1 MKILKKTLFGG
12 LVALGSLAQQAAAAH
27 FTGDRSD
34 FRDETI
40 YFVMTARFYDGDITN
55 NTYCWDGKNNVNDPE
70 WRGDFKGLI
79 EKMDYLKALGFT
91 AIWITPVVEN
101 ASGLDYHGYHAM
113 NFQKVDPRNESE
125 DVKFQDVIDEAH
137 KRDMKIV
144 LDVVLQHT
152 GNFGEEYLCPMFQKA
167 NIKNQSNHQRT
178 MQMHPDSKLSEDY
191 WSLIPGHQHDARIE
205 LLKNVKGTGGDPN
218 NYWHHVGQAW
228 DWDDPSRWWGQ
239 IAGDCVD
246 LNTENPHVYNYI
258 VDCYTKFID
267 MGVDA
272 FRVDTSG
279 HISRLTFNKVFI
291 PRFHAAAEKA
301 KAKRG
306 GAPFYMFGEVCAVSE
321 EVIYR
326 NQHFNCSP
334 CFYTWKETKDY
345 PWDEKEESWNGLTYS
360 EVNPSAYANTT
371 NGASVL
377 AQATDYLNH
386 DASIM
391 PNSNNAFLNGNEYH
405 TPDYS
410 QASGFNVIDFP
421 MHQRYYRASNAF
433 TVRSEDHLY
442 NDATWN
448 VVYVDSHDYGP
459 NGYKVNAFDGTEDT
473 WAENLSLMFTWR
485 GIPCVFQGTETRFR
499 RTGGYVIDQGINVAL
514 KETLRAYYGGY
525 LTGSINTTDF
535 TEYTDATGNLA
546 ASLTHPL
553 ALHLQRL
560 NKIRAAVPALRKGQ
574 YSTEGCSGEMSFKRR
589 YTNGTTDSY
598 VLVTISGSST
608 FTGILNG
615 KYVDAITGDVK
626 NVTDGTLTADC
637 SGKGNMRIYV
647 LNGPGKIGDDGK
659 YLYAASPASVA
670 QQPYDGQEEAPE
682 TVTKRDDGPFTLPS
696 VLFNPGAGAF
706 KTETQTVTASLSE
719 DANTGWYKV
728 GDSDKVTLTSGSSQ
742 TFTIGEDMNYGDNIQ
757 VTWGATG
764 EDGNENT
771 GTATYRKVD
780 PNAVITV
787 YVKSSIVPNIYAWEV
802 TGSTTTKFCGEWPG
816 KAMTSKTTVNGE
828 EFYYETFADAEE
840 SVNIILNGGGGQ
852 TADIT
857 GITEDTYFEY
867 NGGSQYTKLDIDD
880 PRPQPT
886 KPVVKA
892 NPNGGMSFTESI
904 TVSLTVNPAG
914 VPIHYTIDGSVPTSS
929 SATYDAPLT
938 FTETTTLKTYVEKDG
953 ESNVQTFVYTKT
965 EAPVPGAVSVY
976 YDGDWTDLHIY
987 VYNDGG
993 ELAKWDNAP
1002 AMTLDPV
1009 TGYYMYNLPDAF
1021 KNSSIIFK
1029 SNGQQYPG
1037 QGQSGLEVKGK
1048 SMIFHH
1054 SANQWVEYTPLT
1066 AEDINDLTD
1075 ALDIRIIDGALHIF
1089 APRMMTVSI
1098 SDLTGRMQTI
1108 PVTAGLNVIDGLE
1121 GFYIVNG
1128 KKLFVR

>member
-1 MKILKKTLFGG
+1 MNFLKKM
-12 LVALGSLAQQAAAAH
+12 LVGAATCVSAFTQYASAAH
-27 FTGDRSD
+27 FVGDRSD

-40 YFVMTARFYDGDITN
+40 YFVMTSRFYDGDISN
-55 NTYCWDGKNNVNDPE
+55 NTYCWDGLNNVNDPE

-152 GNFGEEYLCPMFQKA
+152 GNFGEEYLCPMFRKA

-178 MQMHPDSKLSEDY
+178 MQLHPDTKLPDNY
-191 WSLIPGHQHDARIE
+191 WSLIPNKQHDARIE
-205 LLKNVKGTGGDPN
+205 LLKNIQGTGGDPN

-258 VDCYTKFID
+258 IDCYTKFIN

-279 HISRLTFNKVFI
+279 HISRLTFNKVFV

-306 GAPFYMFGEVCAVSE
+306 GTPFYMFGEVCAVSE

-345 PWDEKEESWNGLTYS
+345 PWDDNEESWNGLSYS
-360 EVNPSAYANTT
+360 ETSPESYANTT

-377 AQATDYLNH
+377 AQAKDYLNH

-391 PNSNNAFLNGNEYH
+391 PNSDNAFLRGNEYH
-405 TPDYS
+405 APDYS
-410 QASGFNVIDFP
+410 QSSGFNVIDFP

-433 TVRSEDHLY
+433 TVRSDDNLY

-459 NGYKVNAFDGTEDT
+459 NGYKVNAFDGSEDT

-499 RTGGYVIDQGINVAL
+499 RTGGYVIDQGANVAL
-514 KETLRAYYGGY
+514 AKTLRAYYGGY
-525 LTGSINTTDF
+525 LTGDVTTTDF
-535 TEYTDATGNLA
+535 AEYTNANGNLA
-546 ASLTHPL
+546 ASLSHPL

-574 YSTEGCSGEMSFKRR
+574 YSTDGCSGEMSFKRR
-589 YTNGTTDSY
+589 YTADGIDSY
-598 VLVTISGSST
+598 VLVTISGNST
-608 FTGILNG
+608 FTGVLNG
-615 KYVDAITGDVK
+615 KYVDAITGDVQ
-626 NVTDGTLTADC
+626 NVTNGTLTANC

-647 LNGPGKIGDDGK
+647 LDGPGKIGDDGK
-659 YLYAASPASVA
+659 YLYASAPASVT
-670 QQPYDGQEEAPE
+670 QKPYDGNEEAPE
-682 TVTKRDDGPFTLPS
+682 TVTKRDDRPVVLPC
-696 VLFNPGAGAF
+696 VEFNPGAGSF
-706 KTETQTVTASLSE
+706 RTETQTITATLSE
-719 DANTGWYKV
+719 NANTGWYQV
-728 GDSDKVTLTSGSSQ
+728 GNGDRVSLTSGVSR
-742 TFTIGEDMNYGDNIQ
+742 TFTIGEGMNYGDQIK
-757 VTWGATG
+757 VSWGATG
-764 EDGNENT
+764 EEGEENT

-780 PNAVITV
+780 PNASITI
-787 YVKSSIVPNIYAWEV
+787 YVKAANAPNIYLWGNNSQGQKVEPAGAWNGTKMTATEV
-802 TGSTTTKFCGEWPG
+802 
-816 KAMTSKTTVNGE
+816 VNGE
-828 EFYYETFADAEE
+828 TYYTWTVYELE
-840 SVNIILNGGGGQ
+840 SVNMILIGNGQ
-852 TADIT
+852 TPDIT
-857 GITEDTYFEY
+857 GITEDVFYSYDGATTA
-867 NGGSQYTKLDIDD
+867 TKLDIT
-880 PRPQPT
+880 PGPS
-886 KPVVKA
+886 KP
-892 NPNGGMSFTESI
+892 
-904 TVSLTVNPAG
+904 TVSASPVSGTKFNDNIKVTLSVNPA
-914 VPIHYTIDGSVPTSS
+914 VAIHYTIDGTQPSASS
-929 SATYDAPLT
+929 PVYNEPLT
-938 FTETTTLKTYVEKDG
+938 FTETTTLKTYVENEIG
-953 ESNVQTFVYTKT
+953 SNVQTFTYTKT
-965 EAPVPGAVSVY
+965 IEIITDDVNVY
-976 YDGDWTDLHIY
+976 YDGDWNDLRLY

-993 ELAKWDNAP
+993 EMTSWANAP
-1002 AMTLDPV
+1002 AMTLDPA
-1009 TGYYMYNLPDAF
+1009 TGYYVYTLPETF
-1021 KNSSIIFK
+1021 KTSQVIFQSGSS
-1029 SNGQQYPG
+1029 QYPG
-1037 QGQSGLEVKGK
+1037 GNQPGLKIEGK

-1054 SANQWVEYTPLT
+1054 RTNEWTEYTPLGCN
-1066 AEDINDLTD
+1066 DINDLTQQ
-1075 ALDIRIIDGALHIF
+1075 LDIRIVDGAIHIY
-1089 APRMMTVSI
+1089 APQPMTVTI
-1098 SDLTGRMQTI
+1098 SNLTGQASQI
-1108 PVTAGLNVIDGLE
+1108 QLVAGTNVINGLE
-1121 GFYIVNG
+1121 GFYIING
-1128 KKLFVR
+1128 KKLFVK